1 MGKLITITYPALN
14 LPSLPEFKFVIYQP
28 FNYPF
33 YSSFFFRGGGA
44 GRGEVSESHTPR
56 KAAVSQKVVSRPSS
70 RVWLAELMKCLALAA
85 APASTPFSFFLN
97 RNV

>member
-1 MGKLITITYPALN
+1 MKQKNMAQPPTITQTLQADRITWLQIPTTFH
-14 LPSLPEFKFVIYQP
+14 EK
-28 FNYPF
+28 
-33 YSSFFFRGGGA
+33 GGGA